1 MAGQSIAA
9 LLRAHGLRPRK
20 GLGQNFLTDPV
31 AQARIVE
38 AATLSTADAVVEVG
52 AGLGTLTRLLAAEA
66 GHVVA
71 VELDTSLAQILR
83 QEVADLPNVQVVQGD
98 VLRVAD
104 FGFPHLGY
112 KVVGNLPYYIT
123 SAVLRHF
130 LAKKPRPALLVVTVQ
145 REVAE
150 RIVAQPGGMSILA
163 VSVQLYGQPQIV
175 ARIPAGAFYPAPQVD
190 SAVVRVAVA
199 DGPVV
204 PLGEGVSEEEFFR
217 AVRAGF
223 GQKRKTL
230 RNSLKAGLA
239 LPAGEVE
246 AALNRAGV
254 DAQRRA
260 ETLSLEEWAAVTRAV
275 HERRERPQQDS
286 NLRPTA

>member
-1 MAGQSIAA
+1 MAGESIAA

-20 GLGQNFLTDPV
+20 GLGQNFLADPV

-38 AATLSTADAVVEVG
+38 AAGLSPADAVVEVG
-52 AGLGTLTRLLAAEA
+52 AGVGTLTRLLAAKA

-71 VELDTSLAQILR
+71 VELDTGLVHVLR
-83 QEVADLPNVQVVQGD
+83 EQVAGLPNVQVIQDD
-98 VLRVAD
+98 VLRIAD

-130 LAKKPRPALLVVTVQ
+130 LANKPRPRLLVVTVQ

-150 RIVAQPGGMSILA
+150 RIIAQPGDMSLLA

-199 DGPVV
+199 DGPMV
-204 PLGEGVSEEEFFR
+204 PLGESVSEDEFFR
-217 AVRAGF
+217 TVRAGF

-230 RNSLKAGLA
+230 RNSLKGGLA

-246 AALNRAGV
+246 AALSRAGV
-254 DAQRRA
+254 DARRRA
-260 ETLSLEEWAAVTRAV
+260 ETLSLEEWAAVTKAV